1 MDALGFSS
9 LEGALFVTVV
19 HGDPAD
25 QPGEVV
31 LGSETM
37 DQADAR
43 IGDTVQLAGPAG
55 AHDFRAV
62 GQAPF
67 PPIDD
72 NPVLAEGVALRGR
85 PERLV
90 VNDDQGEGGFE
101 TIVLRWASGVDG
113 RTVGAQLQQGLADTE
128 IKATPSLSAR
138 DRAAAAG

>member
-1 MDALGFSS
+1 M
-9 LEGALFVTVV
+9 TVV

-72 NPVLAEGVALRGR
+72 NPVLAEGVALSEDDL
-85 PERLV
+85 ERLV

-113 RTVGAQLQQGLADTE
+113 RTVGRNSNRDWR
-128 IKATPSLSAR
+128 TPRSRRPRRSAR